1 MKLTTKNFG
10 TLDFDET
17 KKIIF
22 QEGIPGLK
30 HLTEYILI
38 EDEDTE
44 SPFAYLQSIQDGDIS
59 FVVASPYG
67 FKANYTIHIKDNII
81 EQLGGGKE
89 EDIKVLCIITV
100 PNSFE
105 AATINL
111 VAPLIINQDTRC
123 GMQVILED
131 RQYTTRHKLVDLLQE
146 RS

>member
-1 MKLTTKNFG
+1 M
-10 TLDFDET
+10 
-17 KKIIF
+17 
-22 QEGIPGLK
+22 
-30 HLTEYILI
+30 
-38 EDEDTE
+38 
-44 SPFAYLQSIQDGDIS
+44 QSIQDGDIS